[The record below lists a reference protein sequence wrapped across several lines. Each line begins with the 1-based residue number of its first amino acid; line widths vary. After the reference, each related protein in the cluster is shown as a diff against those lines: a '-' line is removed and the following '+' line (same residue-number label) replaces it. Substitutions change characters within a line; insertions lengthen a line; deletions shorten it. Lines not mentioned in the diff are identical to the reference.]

1 MAEVLTDERVAA
13 VLRPFVR
20 STAPVLRAMRESD
33 PLRLRNRFRGDRGPV
48 DDGDLEL
55 GDLELGDLEPG
66 EPGRGEPGA
75 GERGPDEPHPDDPG
89 FVDKLMRQ
97 LDGMQLPGSTTWD
110 GMTVDQ
116 RCDWWVKR
124 IGRFFA
130 LITSLPNFGGAITS
144 RLPVR
149 NVLGVAGQGLVLSAI
164 AAEHG
169 VHDRGDRVRL
179 LARVLFDRTLPP
191 EVASGE
197 VGGSAAEEDAR
208 TEELSGELDAARR
221 ERGRPTPKAVIRTV
235 WRMARTLWE
244 IDSEL
249 DKRPQGRF
257 YHEWLSA
264 VPVIGIVGGYLGE
277 RSALRRVAKRG
288 AKWLHR
294 NRADL
299 GAG

>member
-1 MAEVLTDERVAA
+1 
-13 VLRPFVR
+13 
-20 STAPVLRAMRESD
+20 
-33 PLRLRNRFRGDRGPV
+33 
-48 DDGDLEL
+48 
-55 GDLELGDLEPG
+55 
-66 EPGRGEPGA
+66 
-75 GERGPDEPHPDDPG
+75 
-89 FVDKLMRQ
+89 
-97 LDGMQLPGSTTWD
+97 
-110 GMTVDQ
+110 
-116 RCDWWVKR
+116 
-124 IGRFFA
+124 
-130 LITSLPNFGGAITS
+130 
-144 RLPVR
+144 
-149 NVLGVAGQGLVLSAI
+149 LVLSAI

-169 VHDRGDRVRL
+169 VHDRADRVRL

-264 VPVIGIVGGYLGE
+264 VPVVGIVGGYLGE

-288 AKWLHR
+288 AKWVRR
-294 NRADL
+294 NRADF
-299 GAG
+299 GTG

>member
-1 MAEVLTDERVAA
+1 MAEVLNDERVAA

-55 GDLELGDLEPG
+55 GRPQSGESQSGEFAPDGAHHGGTRSGD
-66 EPGRGEPGA
+66 
-75 GERGPDEPHPDDPG
+75 PHPDDPG

-208 TEELSGELDAARR
+208 TEELSGELDVARR

-264 VPVIGIVGGYLGE
+264 VPVVGIVGGYLGE

-288 AKWLHR
+288 AKWLRR

-299 GAG
+299 RAG